1 MLPNWFNK
9 SKGEKDVTKKKH
21 TDDHHEEPSLTA
33 TDQEVE
39 TVTPAMEEDPIA
51 TLEASL
57 AEKEAE
63 AKVNWDKFLRER
75 ADLENLRKRFQKEK
89 EELFKYGN
97 ENLIQ
102 EILPAVDNL
111 ARALEHVG
119 DDNASAILEGV
130 KMTLSM
136 LLSALKKFGA
146 TPIEAKGAIFDS
158 AFHQAMAQVE
168 TADQEPN
175 TVVQELQKGYML
187 NDRLLRPAMVTVAVA
202 PKPVNGEE

>member
-1 MLPNWFNK
+1 MLPNWFHK
-9 SKGEKDVTKKKH
+9 SKGEKSVTKKKH
-21 TDDHHEEPSLTA
+21 TDDHHEEPALTA

-39 TVTPAMEEDPIA
+39 TAPPAVEEDPMA
-51 TLEASL
+51 LLEASL

-63 AKVNWDKFLRER
+63 AKANWDKFLRER

-111 ARALEHVG
+111 VRALEHAG

-146 TPIEAKGAIFDS
+146 TPIEAKGALFDS

-168 TADQEPN
+168 TAEQEPN

-187 NDRLLRPAMVTVAVA
+187 NDRLLRPAMVTVAK
-202 PKPVNGEE
+202 KPVNGEP

>member
-1 MLPNWFNK
+1 MLPNWFQK
-9 SKGEKDVTKKKH
+9 SKGEKDVSKKKH
-21 TDDHHEEPSLTA
+21 IDEHSEELSA
-33 TDQEVE
+33 NMTDQETE
-39 TVTPAMEEDPIA
+39 TAAPAVEDPIVR
-51 TLEASL
+51 LEATL

-63 AKVNWDKFLRER
+63 AKANWDKFLRER

-97 ENLIQ
+97 ENLIH
-102 EILPAVDNL
+102 EILPSVDNL
-111 ARALEHVG
+111 ERALEHAG

-146 TPIEAKGAIFDS
+146 NPIEAKGAVFDS

-187 NDRLLRPAMVTVAVA
+187 NDRLLRPAMVTVAAA
-202 PKPVNGEE
+202 PKPVSSEQ